1 MHAVPRHAVKTGT
14 RIAILGGGMGGL
26 SCAHELARHGLQITI
41 HEAGRFL
48 GGKARSQYI
57 PGTGTNGRRDL
68 PGEHGFR
75 FYPAFYRHVIQ
86 TMREIHDPLSPSGT
100 VAGNLV
106 AAPEAGVAQ
115 AGVGVVVTPRKPR
128 TPAEISRAIAGIYQV
143 GGSMNDLARYLVAHL
158 KYLTACDDRRD
169 VELEAQSWA
178 RFIGAERP
186 GRYREAFR
194 EVLLACTR
202 TMVAMDAERGSS
214 RTVGRVSSLLLADSF
229 GDHDLDRTM
238 MGPTTDCWID
248 PWARQLRRWGVEFAF
263 NQPVCRLDVDAG
275 RITRAWVRTAD
286 GGLQPIDADVF
297 VLSVPLEVAHRLIT
311 PALAAA
317 DPALERLRSIDLAE
331 STGWMTGAQF
341 FLREDLPL
349 CEGHLFFPRSPWS
362 LTSISQAQFWNR
374 GARGMRHYGD
384 GGLRG
389 ILSVDVSSCF
399 VPDRQGVRLVDERSR
414 EGVLRRILSQILESL
429 DRRTAA
435 RLERSVFAMHLD
447 QELRVGPHGVE
458 NAGRLLVHPPGSWH
472 HRPDATLAIP
482 NLFLAADYVRTSVD
496 LASME
501 GANEAGRRAA
511 RGVLRHVGLDETRT
525 RLFEYDALGRFGL
538 FQGIDRWL
546 HAAGLPHLLDVGAM
560 IIERVRSVSMAPSR
574 TEG

>member
-1 MHAVPRHAVKTGT
+1 
-14 RIAILGGGMGGL
+14 
-26 SCAHELARHGLQITI
+26 
-41 HEAGRFL
+41 
-48 GGKARSQYI
+48 
-57 PGTGTNGRRDL
+57 
-68 PGEHGFR
+68 
-75 FYPAFYRHVIQ
+75 
-86 TMREIHDPLSPSGT
+86 
-100 VAGNLV
+100 
-106 AAPEAGVAQ
+106 
-115 AGVGVVVTPRKPR
+115 
-128 TPAEISRAIAGIYQV
+128 
-143 GGSMNDLARYLVAHL
+143 
-158 KYLTACDDRRD
+158 
-169 VELEAQSWA
+169 
-178 RFIGAERP
+178 
-186 GRYREAFR
+186 
-194 EVLLACTR
+194 
-202 TMVAMDAERGSS
+202 
-214 RTVGRVSSLLLADSF
+214 
-229 GDHDLDRTM
+229 
-238 MGPTTDCWID
+238 
-248 PWARQLRRWGVEFAF
+248 
-263 NQPVCRLDVDAG
+263 
-275 RITRAWVRTAD
+275 
-286 GGLQPIDADVF
+286 
-297 VLSVPLEVAHRLIT
+297 
-311 PALAAA
+311 
-317 DPALERLRSIDLAE
+317 
-331 STGWMTGAQF
+331 
-341 FLREDLPL
+341 
-349 CEGHLFFPRSPWS
+349 

-525 RLFEYDALGRFGL
+525 RLFEYDALARFGL

-546 HAAGLPHLLDVGAM
+546 HDAGLPHLLDVGAV
-560 IIERVRSVSMAPSR
+560 IIDRLRAASIAPSR